1 MKTAVKLVHISVTTA
16 INDAVDMRC
25 GGPPTLGYDF
35 YVDAS
40 KAKKLE
46 EHVKECLK
54 KYGRNCLSIS
64 SSKTDFLL
72 PKSKIWTA
80 DKIEK
85 CIKTVNP

>member
-1 MKTAVKLVHISVTTA
+1 MKAAIKLVHISVVTS
-16 INDAVDMRC
+16 INDPVDMRC

-40 KAKKLE
+40 KVLHLE
-46 EHVKECLK
+46 EHIKACLK

-64 SSKTDFLL
+64 SSRTDFLL
-72 PKSKIWTA
+72 PKSKIWTEK
-80 DKIEK
+80 KIEN